1 MATPKKVKPELP
13 VEPISDYQQAYLDT
27 RQVAE
32 HLKEEIE
39 RLNYILYW
47 TYPRLEN
54 DAFRGTLN
62 GLRSDPN
69 LRPTPMPAKKKSKSA
84 APKSSKTPKPDPLAA
99 LDAQIVLN
107 PPPKDSPET
116 IAERLPEAT
125 AAFLATVPPGEM
137 NWQGANFDHM
147 SLLRKTGLLALVGA
161 DNQITIPP
169 RLSPLGEA
177 VRDCVKRNIP

>member
-32 HLKEEIE
+32 TLKEEIE

-69 LRPTPMPAKKKSKSA
+69 LRPTPMPPKKKSKT
-84 APKSSKTPKPDPLAA
+84 PKTVKTPSPDPLSA
-99 LDAQIVLN
+99 LDAEIVLT

-125 AAFLATVPPGEM
+125 AAFLATVPPEEM
-137 NWQGANFDHM
+137 NWQGENFDHM
-147 SLLRKTGLLALVGA
+147 RLLREKGLFALVGA

-177 VRDCVKRNIP
+177 VRDCVKRNN